1 MHWFSISNQLQSAL
15 IQVSLLDFHRHF
27 RFTFSKFQIP
37 CLNLST
43 MAVAGATVKLSSS
56 VSELTKKNEEYSKM
70 VHKLMNAVK
79 QEKLKHEKTI
89 NEAENQLKDVQEQY
103 RAEKEELISINA
115 ELENKLKNLSDSTQH
130 LEGDPKIVLH
140 LEKRLAKA
148 SAELESKTRVLAEI
162 EDEKKNLLSVNQSLE
177 QILSEHRETT
187 QNFRLVM
194 ENEVSELRNRLRA
207 AEEKTLDI
215 INRKVDQILPG
226 QQSRHPAICSGG
238 EELIV
243 VGDCRPMRWHSLSR
257 DRSELYLIL

>member
-1 MHWFSISNQLQSAL
+1 
-15 IQVSLLDFHRHF
+15 
-27 RFTFSKFQIP
+27 
-37 CLNLST
+37 
-43 MAVAGATVKLSSS
+43 MAAPGASVTLSSR

-70 VHKLMNAVK
+70 VHRLMKALE
-79 QEKLKHEKTI
+79 QEKLKHAKSI
-89 NEAENQLKDVQEQY
+89 DDAENRLRDVQEQY
-103 RAEKEELISINA
+103 RVEKEELIAIND
-115 ELENKLKNLSDSTQH
+115 ELEKKLKIQSDGDH
-130 LEGDPKIVLH
+130 HHEGDPKLVLQ

-148 SAELESKTRVLAEI
+148 SVELESKTSVLAEI

-177 QILSEHRETT
+177 QILNEHRETT
-187 QNFRLVM
+187 QNFRLIM
-194 ENEVSELRNRLRA
+194 ENEVSELRTRLRA

-226 QQSRHPAICSGG
+226 QHQRHPAICSGG